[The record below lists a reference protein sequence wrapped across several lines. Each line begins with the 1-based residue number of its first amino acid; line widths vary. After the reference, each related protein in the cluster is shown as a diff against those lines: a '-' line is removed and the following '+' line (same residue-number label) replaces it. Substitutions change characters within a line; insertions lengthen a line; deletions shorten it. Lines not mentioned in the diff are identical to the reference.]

1 MKTSFAWIARLTLAA
16 LLAAGMAAQAG
27 QKRQSVSLP
36 SGTQVQVRLG
46 NQLDTGE
53 TQAGQTFSGTIAE
66 PVVANG
72 RTVLA
77 RGATV
82 KGRVT
87 DVVSSGR
94 LKRPASITLE
104 LTSVR
109 TQPLQI
115 DGKSHLLR
123 NAALIGGG
131 AGAGALI
138 GGATGGKTG
147 ALVGAA
153 IGAGAG
159 TATAFVTGK
168 KEIVLPPE
176 VVLTF
181 VAGSGAAVSAPAAT
195 TARTEPATGGAT
207 RTGQVYQGDERGAAM
222 AHAGEGAAPPMF
234 SDRDQRRILDYY
246 GGDGGGGGGE
256 RGARGHGRG
265 GKGLPP
271 GLAKRGGNLPPGLER
286 QLQRNGTLPPG
297 LQKKVEPFPAE
308 LTQQLP
314 RLPSGYSRVIVEGR
328 ALIVDRNNK
337 IFDIMAI
344 IR

>member
-1 MKTSFAWIARLTLAA
+1 MKTSLARIARFTLAA
-16 LLAAGMAAQAG
+16 LLVTCIVAQAG
-27 QKRQSVSLP
+27 QKKQAASLP
-36 SGTQVQVRLG
+36 SGTQIPVRLA

-53 TQAGQTFSGTIAE
+53 TQAGQAFSGTIAE

-72 RTVLA
+72 KTVLA

-82 KGRVT
+82 QGHVT
-87 DVVSSGR
+87 NVVSSGR

-109 TQPLQI
+109 TAPLQI

-131 AGAGALI
+131 TGAGALI
-138 GGATGGKTG
+138 GGLAGGKKG

-153 IGAGAG
+153 VGAGAG
-159 TATAFVTGK
+159 TATAYVTGK

-176 VVLTF
+176 VLLTF
-181 VAGSGAAVSAPAAT
+181 VAGSGGATPAPAAM
-195 TARTEPATGGAT
+195 PATAQPVAGGAP
-207 RTGQVYQGDERGAAM
+207 RTGQAYKGEEQLAR
-222 AHAGEGAAPPMF
+222 AGEGAPALIF
-234 SDRDQRRILDYY
+234 SDRDQQLIRRYY
-246 GGDGGGGGGE
+246 GGDDDEGGG
-256 RGARGHGRG
+256 GHGRG
-265 GKGLPP
+265 HGKGGRGLPP

-308 LTQQLP
+308 LSQQLP

-328 ALIVDRNNK
+328 ALILDRNNK

-344 IR
+344 VR

>member
-1 MKTSFAWIARLTLAA
+1 MKTSFAWIARFTLAA
-16 LLAAGMAAQAG
+16 FLVTGIVAQAG
-27 QKRQSVSLP
+27 QKKQAASLP
-36 SGTQVQVRLG
+36 TGTQIQVRLA

-53 TQAGQTFSGTIAE
+53 TPAGQTFAGTIAE

-72 RTVLA
+72 KTVLA

-82 KGRVT
+82 QGRVT

-109 TQPLQI
+109 TQPLEI

-123 NAALIGGG
+123 NVALIGGA

-138 GGATGGKTG
+138 GGATGGKKG
-147 ALVGAA
+147 ALLGAA

-159 TATAFVTGK
+159 TATAYVTGK

-181 VAGSGAAVSAPAAT
+181 VAGSGGAAPAPAAT
-195 TARTEPATGGAT
+195 PATAQPVAGVAPRRAGDNEGG
-207 RTGQVYQGDERGAAM
+207 ERRAAM
-222 AHAGEGAAPPMF
+222 AGAGEDVPALTF
-234 SDRDQRRILDYY
+234 SDRDQRLIRRYY
-246 GGDGGGGGGE
+246 SGGDDDGGGG
-256 RGARGHGRG
+256 HGRG
-265 GKGLPP
+265 RGRGGRGLPP
-271 GLAKRGGNLPPGLER
+271 GLAKRGGDLPPGLER

-308 LTQQLP
+308 LSQRLP

-328 ALIVDRNNK
+328 ALILDRNNT

>member
-1 MKTSFAWIARLTLAA
+1 MKTSFAWIARFTLAA
-16 LLAAGMAAQAG
+16 LLLTGIVAQAG

-36 SGTQVQVRLG
+36 SGTQVQVRLAD
-46 NQLDTGE
+46 QLDTGE
-53 TQAGQTFSGTIAE
+53 TPAGQTFSGTIAE

-72 RTVLA
+72 KTVLA

-82 KGRVT
+82 QGRVA

-109 TQPLQI
+109 TAPLQI

-138 GGATGGKTG
+138 GGVTGGKKG

-159 TATAFVTGK
+159 TATAFITGK

-181 VAGSGAAVSAPAAT
+181 VAGSGGAAPAPAAT
-195 TARTEPATGGAT
+195 PATAQPVAGGAP
-207 RTGQVYQGDERGAAM
+207 RTGQTYQVDERGAPM
-222 AHAGEGAAPPMF
+222 ARAGEGASALLF
-234 SDRDQRRILDYY
+234 SDRDQRLIRRYY
-246 GGDGGGGGGE
+246 SGRDDDGGGG
-256 RGARGHGRG
+256 RGRG
-265 GKGLPP
+265 KRGLPP
-271 GLAKRGGNLPPGLER
+271 GLAKRGGDLPPGLEK

-297 LQKKVEPFPAE
+297 LQKKVEPFPVE
-308 LTQQLP
+308 LSRQLP

-328 ALIVDRNNK
+328 ALILGSDNK
-337 IFDIMAI
+337 IFDIIAI